1 MPTNNTENTEAQNTA
16 LIRSRPC
23 PPSRLAAMLAW
34 GSAALIAATPASGQ
48 TITTVPMADPA
59 TVASVPTGGFWMLAL
74 LVSLLAA
81 AGSWA
86 IRSGRAQ
93 RAARFFCGLVVLASG
108 VMVAGYNP
116 SVRAALAPW
125 MLSFTQ
131 AQGET
136 MAIPILPSPSEGT
149 PTGFAPVQFTNA
161 SSRKLRIAEI
171 TPPESP
177 AVCFPSGSPGSLPAT
192 PLPEGVPACAVD
204 LQLEKNASCVV
215 DVAAMCTQGVAA
227 ISVLPQSLSFEANST
242 GILTVTADPAASLA
256 AQNVNV
262 TIPGGSSL
270 IIQSTTCSASLAPGA
285 SCTITLASPTAQAST
300 NIMMAGDN
308 TNTVTAA
315 VTVTPAP
322 VNTYTVGGA
331 LSGLAEYESLVL
343 QNNGADN
350 LALCGND
357 SFIFSTP
364 LAEGASYN
372 VTVLQQPLGQTCTV
386 SNSSGVMNGS
396 NVANVIVTCTEAP
409 GNTLVVRAQGWGC

>member
-1 MPTNNTENTEAQNTA
+1 MPTLSAGRHAGLGLSGLDRSNTGIGPNHHHRAHG
-16 LIRSRPC
+16 RSRH
-23 PPSRLAAMLAW
+23 
-34 GSAALIAATPASGQ
+34 SGFR
-48 TITTVPMADPA
+48 AHR
-59 TVASVPTGGFWMLAL
+59 GFWMLAL

-108 VMVAGYNP
+108 VMVASYNP

-149 PTGFAPVQFTNA
+149 PTDFAPVQFTNA
-161 SSRKLRIAEI
+161 SSNKLRIAEI
-171 TPPESP
+171 TSPESP
-177 AVCFPSGSPGSLPAT
+177 AVCFPAGPPGSLPTT
-192 PLPEGVPACAVD
+192 PLPEGVPVCTVD

-215 DVAAMCTQGVAA
+215 DVAAMCAQGVAA
-227 ISVLPQSLSFEANST
+227 ISVLPQSLSFEATST
-242 GILTVTADPAASLA
+242 GILTVTSDPASLLT

-270 IIQSTTCSASLAPGA
+270 LVQSTTCSASLAPGA
-285 SCTITLASPTAQAST
+285 SCTITLASLTAQAST
-300 NIMMAGDN
+300 DITIAGDN

-315 VTVTPAP
+315 VTVEQAP
-322 VNTYTVGGA
+322 VSTYTVGGII
-331 LSGLAEYESLVL
+331 SGLAAGESLVL

-350 LALCGND
+350 LAQCSGD
-357 SFIFSTP
+357 SSFTFSTP
-364 LAEGASYN
+364 VAEGSPYN
-372 VTVLQQPLGQTCTV
+372 VTVLQQPAGQTCTV
-386 SNSSGVMNGS
+386 SNGSGVMNGA
-396 NVANVIVTCTEAP
+396 NVTNVIVNCTADL
-409 GNTLVVRAQGWGC
+409 GNTLAAKLQGWGC